1 MISTSRRPKAR
12 HIVLVLALSLASGER
27 LHAQFIEHK
36 ERHLGPTGLYG
47 ITSPKDI
54 RITKIEP
61 GSPADGKITVG
72 ATITGAGGIAFKDDT
87 RKQLAAAID
96 RAEATGTLS
105 LTLAD
110 GGAVDLALPA
120 IGAYSDTAP
129 HDCAKTNAIISRAAA
144 HLVKTR
150 AFGRQDMNIGLLGL
164 LATGEAEYIDVVRR
178 EIHAAGWARPD
189 IRLSL
194 EKYNRTA
201 WSWGYTNLLLA
212 EYYLLTRDAYVL
224 PALEA
229 YSVAIASG
237 RDAAGLWGH
246 GMATLDLNEGKSHGR
261 LPGYAVMNQSSLPCF
276 LSLLLADKAGVRHPE
291 IRECIAQ
298 THGFYSDF
306 IGKGTLPYG
315 VHDPNSGSYNNN
327 GMSGLAAVAFAQHGN
342 KEGAAFF
349 SRMSLASHGSLET
362 GHTGHFF
369 NQLWSGPGTAVAG
382 PSATR
387 AFFKESRWLHI
398 LNRKWDGS
406 FTYDCSGYKEP
417 IYSYRGLSD
426 TGSHLINHCI
436 GRRALYITGREAD
449 PALHLGAR
457 ESIEFASLA
466 TLDPETLSD
475 AELLRRFGHPL
486 PKPRHDAVRILRQ
499 RESGP
504 DAEIIAMIRNGG
516 RDQRLSAIAFFGQPC
531 PPERAMPAIEPLA
544 AVLRDPQENPEFRA
558 AAAGTLAA
566 LGEKAYPYFNDMLR
580 LVAADEPAD
589 PRGLVDK
596 QVGQALNILCA
607 DPHGAGLITDKPL
620 FHQAVRKL
628 LTHRRADGRAS
639 GTRLLAQMPLEDFH
653 HVGDLLQHIVAD
665 RDRTYHSYHN
675 LGPHTGALGILA
687 NLKVEGG
694 VEAAFGILESDL
706 GKFGFK
712 VRMLMEVL
720 PKYGAAAKPALPKL
734 KAMNIDGRFE
744 KGWQDMIAAIENA
757 TEPTETIRFQDAMK
771 AGAATPQR

>member
-1 MISTSRRPKAR
+1 MIFPSRCPKAR
-12 HIVLVLALSLASGER
+12 HITLLLALSLASGEP

-47 ITSPKDI
+47 ITSPNDI
-54 RITKIEP
+54 RITKVEP
-61 GSPADGKITVG
+61 GSPADGKITPG
-72 ATITGAGGIAFKDDT
+72 TTITGAGGFTFKNET

-96 RAEATGTLS
+96 RAEATGTLT

-110 GGAVDLALPA
+110 GSAVDLTLPS
-120 IGAYSDTAP
+120 IGSYTDTAP
-129 HDCAKTNAIISRAAA
+129 LDCAKTNAIITRAAE

-150 AFGRQDMNIGLLGL
+150 AFGRNDMNLGLLGL
-164 LATGEAEYIDVVRR
+164 LATGEPEYIGVVRR
-178 EIHAAGWARPD
+178 EIHAAAWAKPD

-212 EYYLLTRDAYVL
+212 EYYLATRDEYVL

-246 GMATLDLNEGKSHGR
+246 GMATLDLNGGESHGR

-276 LSLLLADKAGVRHPE
+276 LSLLLADKAGIRHPE
-291 IRECIAQ
+291 IRECITQ

-315 VHDPNSGSYNNN
+315 VHDPNAGSYNNN
-327 GMSGLAAVAFAQHGN
+327 GMSGLAAVAFAQHGD

-349 SRMSLASHGSLET
+349 SRMSLASHGGLET

-382 PSATR
+382 PTASR
-387 AFFKESRWLHI
+387 AFFKETRWLHI

-406 FTYDCSGYKEP
+406 FTYDCSGYADP

-449 PALHLGAR
+449 PALHLGER
-457 ESIEFASLA
+457 ETIELASLP
-466 TLDPETLSD
+466 TLEPEALSD
-475 AELLRRFGHPL
+475 AQLLQRFGHPL
-486 PKPRHDAVRILRQ
+486 PKPRHDAIRILRQ
-499 RESGP
+499 REP
-504 DAEIIAMIRNGG
+504 RHDAEIIAMIRNGG
-516 RDQRLSAIAFFGQPC
+516 HHQRLSAIAFFSQPC
-531 PPERAMPAIEPLA
+531 PPERAMAAIEPLA
-544 AVLRDPQENPEFRA
+544 AVLRDPQQDPEFRSA
-558 AAAGTLAA
+558 AANALAA

-580 LVAADEPAD
+580 LIATDEPGD

-596 QVGQALNILCA
+596 EAGRALNTLCA

-620 FHQAVRKL
+620 FHRAVRKL
-628 LTHRRADGRAS
+628 LTHRRADGRTS
-639 GTRLLAQMPLEDFH
+639 GTRLLARMPLEDFH

-665 RDRTYHSYHN
+665 TDRTYHSYHN

-687 NLKVEGG
+687 NLKVDGG

-734 KAMNIDGRFE
+734 KAMNIGGRFE
-744 KGWQDMIAAIENA
+744 KGWQDMIATIENA
-757 TEPTETIRFQDAMK
+757 PEPVEAIRFEDAMK
-771 AGAATPQR
+771 AGAALPQR

>member
-1 MISTSRRPKAR
+1 MICPSRCAR
-12 HIVLVLALSLASGER
+12 ARNIALVLAVTLSFAGP

-47 ITSPKDI
+47 VTSPNDI
-54 RITKIEP
+54 RITKVEP

-72 ATITGAGGIAFKDDT
+72 TTITGAGGAAFKDDT

-105 LTLAD
+105 LMLGD
-110 GGAVDLALPA
+110 GGTVDLALPV
-120 IGAYSDTAP
+120 IGSYSESAP
-129 HDCAKTNAIISRAAA
+129 YDCAKTDAIITRAAD
-144 HLVKTR
+144 HLMKSG
-150 AFGRQDMNIGLLGL
+150 AFGRKDMNIGLLGL
-164 LATGEAEYIDVVRR
+164 LATGEPKYIEVVRR
-178 EIHAAGWARPD
+178 EIHAAAWAKPD
-189 IRLSL
+189 IQLSL
-194 EKYNRTA
+194 EKYNRSA

-246 GMATLDLNEGKSHGR
+246 GMATLDLNDGKSHGR

-291 IRECIAQ
+291 IREGIAQ

-315 VHDPNSGSYNNN
+315 VHDPNTGSYNNN

-342 KEGAAFF
+342 QEGAAFF
-349 SRMSLASHGSLET
+349 SRMSLASHGSIET

-387 AFFKESRWLHI
+387 AFFKETRWLHI

-406 FTYDCSGYKEP
+406 FTYDCSGYPNP

-426 TGSHLINHCI
+426 TGSHLINHCL

-449 PALHLGAR
+449 PALHLGDR
-457 ESIEFASLA
+457 EAIEFASLP
-466 TLDPETLSD
+466 TLDPANLSD
-475 AELLRRFGHPL
+475 AELLQRFGHPL
-486 PKPRHDAVRILRQ
+486 PKPRLDAIRTLRQ
-499 RESGP
+499 REPGH
-504 DAEIIAMIRNGG
+504 DAKIIAMISNGG
-516 RDQRLSAIAFFGQPC
+516 RHQRLSAIAFFGQPC

-544 AVLRDPQENPEFRA
+544 AVLRDPQEDPELRA
-558 AAAGTLAA
+558 AAANALAP

-580 LVAADEPAD
+580 LIAADEPGD

-596 QVGQALNILCA
+596 DVGRALNTLSA

-620 FHQAVRKL
+620 FYQAARKL
-628 LTHRRADGRAS
+628 LTHRRADGRTS
-639 GTRLLAQMPLEDFH
+639 GTRLLANMPLEDFH
-653 HVGDLLQHIVAD
+653 HVGDLLQHIAAD
-665 RDRTYHSYHN
+665 GDRTYHSYHN

-694 VEAAFGILESDL
+694 VEAAFGIMESDL

-734 KAMNIDGRFE
+734 KAMNIGGRFE
-744 KGWQDMIAAIENA
+744 TGWQGMIAAIEGA
-757 TEPTETIRFQDAMK
+757 TEPVETIRFEDAMK
-771 AGAATPQR
+771 AGAVTPQK